1 LFQNLPHPWFITEDA
16 HVNLLGVL
24 DYIDQFTEPGDYVI
38 VEDTNPIIPAV
49 VGIGVFDDFKYVAW
63 GREKLETV
71 EEFMKKHPTRYR
83 VDKEYT
89 DFFG

>member
-1 LFQNLPHPWFITEDA
+1 
-16 HVNLLGVL
+16 VNVLGVL

-38 VEDTNPIIPAV
+38 VEDTNPLAPSQTGAGLFEDV
-49 VGIGVFDDFKYVAW
+49 QYEAY
-63 GREKLETV
+63 GRGKLELLN
-71 EEFMKKHPTRYR
+71 EFVKKHTTRYR